1 MSEQVKKMIDG
12 VTDAEFHSA
21 LIKAVYKLLRIVDR
35 FGDADGKRLT
45 MEYLTALVVEQIES
59 ERILEKCIRV

>member
-1 MSEQVKKMIDG
+1 MIDG
-12 VTDAEFHSA
+12 VTDDEFHSA

-59 ERILEKCIRV
+59 DRMMEATI

>member
-12 VTDAEFHSA
+12 VTDDEFHFA

-59 ERILEKCIRV
+59 DRMTEVTI

>member
-12 VTDAEFHSA
+12 VTDDEFHSA

-45 MEYLTALVVEQIES
+45 MEYLTALVV
-59 ERILEKCIRV
+59 

>member
-12 VTDAEFHSA
+12 VTDDDFHAA
-21 LIKAVYKLLRIVDR
+21 LIKAAYKLLRIVDR

-59 ERILEKCIRV
+59 ERMLEKCIRV

>member
-1 MSEQVKKMIDG
+1 MSEQVKKMIGG
-12 VTDAEFHSA
+12 VTDDEFHSA

>member
-12 VTDAEFHSA
+12 VTDDEFHFA

-59 ERILEKCIRV
+59 DRMMEATI

>member
-21 LIKAVYKLLRIVDR
+21 LIKVVYKLLRIVDR

-59 ERILEKCIRV
+59 DRMMEATI

>member
-1 MSEQVKKMIDG
+1 MNEQVKKMIDD
-12 VTDAEFHSA
+12 VTDDEFHSA

-59 ERILEKCIRV
+59 DRMTEVTI

>member
-1 MSEQVKKMIDG
+1 MSEQVKKMIGG
-12 VTDAEFHSA
+12 VTDEEFHSA

-59 ERILEKCIRV
+59 DRMTEATI

>member
-45 MEYLTALVVEQIES
+45 ME
-59 ERILEKCIRV
+59 

>member
-1 MSEQVKKMIDG
+1 VSEQVKKMIDG

-59 ERILEKCIRV
+59 DRMMEATI

>member
-59 ERILEKCIRV
+59 DRMMEATI

>member
-1 MSEQVKKMIDG
+1 MIDG

-21 LIKAVYKLLRIVDR
+21 LIKAVYKLLRIADR

-59 ERILEKCIRV
+59 DRMMEATI

>member
-1 MSEQVKKMIDG
+1 MNEQVKKMIDG

-35 FGDADGKRLT
+35 FGDADGRRLT
-45 MEYLTALVVEQIES
+45 MEYLTALKVMLIS
-59 ERILEKCIRV
+59 SKLLLHLLTI

>member
-1 MSEQVKKMIDG
+1 MIDG

-35 FGDADGKRLT
+35 FGDADGRRLT

-59 ERILEKCIRV
+59 DRMTEATI

>member
-1 MSEQVKKMIDG
+1 MSEQVKRMIGG
-12 VTDAEFHSA
+12 VTDEEFHSA
-21 LIKAVYKLLRIVDR
+21 LIKAVYKLLRIVNR

-59 ERILEKCIRV
+59 DRMTEVTI

>member
-1 MSEQVKKMIDG
+1 MNEQVKKMIDG
-12 VTDAEFHSA
+12 VIDDEFHSA

-59 ERILEKCIRV
+59 DRMTEVTI

>member
-1 MSEQVKKMIDG
+1 MIDG

-59 ERILEKCIRV
+59 DRMMEATI

>member
-45 MEYLTALVVEQIES
+45 MGYLTALVVEQIES
-59 ERILEKCIRV
+59 ERMQKI

>member
-1 MSEQVKKMIDG
+1 MNEQVKKMIDG
-12 VTDAEFHSA
+12 VTDDEFHSA

-45 MEYLTALVVEQIES
+45 MEYLTSLVVEQIES
-59 ERILEKCIRV
+59 DRMTEVTI

>member
-1 MSEQVKKMIDG
+1 MSEQVKKMIDD
-12 VTDAEFHSA
+12 VTDDEFHSA
-21 LIKAVYKLLRIVDR
+21 LTKAVYKLLRIVDR

-59 ERILEKCIRV
+59 DRMTEVTI

>member
-12 VTDAEFHSA
+12 VTDAELHSA

-59 ERILEKCIRV
+59 ERMLEKCIRV

>member
-12 VTDAEFHSA
+12 VTDDEFHCA

-59 ERILEKCIRV
+59 DRMTEVTI

>member
-1 MSEQVKKMIDG
+1 MIDG
-12 VTDAEFHSA
+12 VTDEEFHSA

-59 ERILEKCIRV
+59 DRMMEATI